1 MGRGEGKRRVGTRLG
16 KGNKR
21 VAEGGGEGERE
32 RGGRAKEKGREK
44 GGGEQG
50 SREGEGGIKAH
61 NLQLTLASQNSRV
74 LFMCGLVSCLAISS
88 QPQKGGRL
96 PLVAMCSQCICV
108 LLLGDVHE
116 ERTNKPQWS
125 CVHLEPR
132 LSLHCSQ
139 AVKGNMAASPIGTL
153 GIQLAHD
160 PRNNC
165 DVQVASSLPL

>member
-1 MGRGEGKRRVGTRLG
+1 MQGRGEGKRRVGTRLG
-16 KGNKR
+16 EGNKR
-21 VAEGGGEGERE
+21 VVGGGGEGERE
-32 RGGRAKEKGREK
+32 RRGRKEKGREK
-44 GGGEQG
+44 RGGEQG

-74 LFMCGLVSCLAISS
+74 LFMCSLVSCLAISS

-125 CVHLEPR
+125 CIHLEPR

-139 AVKGNMAASPIGTL
+139 AVKGNMVASPIGTL

-165 DVQVASSLPL
+165 DVQVAV